1 VASADQMASVNFPAF
16 SREEKTRYS
25 RQMIMPEVGPDG
37 QGKLKAA
44 SVLVVGAGGLG
55 VPAAVHLATAG
66 VGKIGLVDGD
76 TVELANLHRQ
86 FLYSPEDIGMNKVDV
101 AHDHLTKLNANVD
114 VVPHKIRLD
123 SSNALQ
129 VFEEYDVVID
139 ATDNFPS
146 RYLINDACVVLGKPD
161 VYASVLRLEGQ
172 ASVFFPPAGPCY
184 RCLYPVP
191 PPPNEV
197 QSCDQAGVLGVITGI
212 MGGLQAAQAMN
223 IIIGKESS
231 LIGRLL
237 VFDGR
242 DTSFV
247 DLKIKRNRECP
258 VCSKRRED
266 IRLIDY
272 EEFCGLTSRTQGGVD
287 EVDVLGLKRSLDS
300 GSEMFLL
307 DVREPY
313 EFDFAHLKDSKLVPL
328 GQLADR
334 IEELD
339 KSKDIVV
346 YCHTGVRSARAV
358 EFLKSNGFTK
368 VRNLK
373 GGIKSWTALVD
384 PTVPDY

>member
-1 VASADQMASVNFPAF
+1 MRNKMASTNIPTF

-86 FLYSPEDIGMNKVDV
+86 FLYSPEDVGMNKVDV
-101 AHDHLTKLNANVD
+101 AHDRLTKLNANVD

-146 RYLINDACVVLGKPD
+146 RYLINDACVKLGRPD

-223 IIIGKESS
+223 IIIGREST

-247 DLKIKRNRECP
+247 DLKVKRNRDCP
-258 VCSKRRED
+258 VCSKRQED

-272 EEFCGLTSRTQGGVD
+272 EEFCGLTSGTRGGVD

-300 GSEMFLL
+300 GSEVFLL

-313 EFDFAHLKDSKLVPL
+313 EFDFARLKDSKLIPL

-334 IEELD
+334 IGELD
-339 KSKDIVV
+339 KSKDTVV
-346 YCHTGVRSARAV
+346 YCHMGVRSARAV
-358 EFLKSNGFTK
+358 EYLKSNGFTK